1 MLERGAT
8 KIRKVNPT
16 CLQTKATIRHDLGYR
31 IIADGKP
38 LKRFWTWNG
47 PSGASAAIVVGY

>member
-38 LKRFWTWNG
+38 LKRFWT
-47 PSGASAAIVVGY
+47 